1 MVSFSNATTADLQ
14 VMQSHLADNAIEWA
28 RVDRKISSETLRKLP
43 VASGNVFFPDINRRS
58 DALIFNY
65 PEGWKARAFPVKA
78 FTSRKGTARAFWNI
92 EAVLSGPLSDVYIV
106 EGELDACALVE
117 CGVPVNQ
124 VLSAQGATLQGESYE
139 YVIEALDAGLARAKR
154 IIWCGDMDSAGLK
167 LRAAMAQLFGISKF
181 YFVEWP
187 EGSKDANDHLRTD
200 GAEAL
205 RDLVLYGLL
214 PWPTSGLYRMSELPD
229 PPPMTIWS
237 LEPPG
242 FFNWG
247 KRCKLAAGTLSVVTG
262 HPGMG
267 KTTLFG
273 QVWFQV
279 VDRHELVACIASFE
293 TRPKP
298 HLRTQLRTL
307 KGRKLE
313 EVMTPQEI
321 AVADRWINEHYLF
334 LQHPDRR
341 PDLQWLLSQA
351 EAAVHRHRVKILQID
366 PWNRLEAN
374 REPRESETDYIGRC
388 LRELYNFAVDLDCH
402 VQIIAHPAK
411 AGDGYRRSDPPE
423 LEHIH
428 GSKHWDNM
436 VDQGFVVHRP
446 RLFNDEGKR
455 EYYAE
460 LHHKKARFEELGYAT
475 KFGLEFQSDVGRFA
489 DCALQKKKPKP
500 SKQVTMFN
508 VGGDDDANG

>member
-65 PEGWKARAFPVKA
+65 PKGWKARAFPVKA

-279 VDRHELVACIASFE
+279 VDRHELVPAS
-293 TRPKP
+293 PV
-298 HLRTQLRTL
+298 LRR
-307 KGRKLE
+307 GRSRICG
-313 EVMTPQEI
+313 P
-321 AVADRWINEHYLF
+321 
-334 LQHPDRR
+334 
-341 PDLQWLLSQA
+341 S
-351 EAAVHRHRVKILQID
+351 
-366 PWNRLEAN
+366 
-374 REPRESETDYIGRC
+374 SGR
-388 LRELYNFAVDLDCH
+388 
-402 VQIIAHPAK
+402 
-411 AGDGYRRSDPPE
+411 
-423 LEHIH
+423 
-428 GSKHWDNM
+428 
-436 VDQGFVVHRP
+436 
-446 RLFNDEGKR
+446 
-455 EYYAE
+455 
-460 LHHKKARFEELGYAT
+460 
-475 KFGLEFQSDVGRFA
+475 
-489 DCALQKKKPKP
+489 
-500 SKQVTMFN
+500 
-508 VGGDDDANG
+508 

>member
-1 MVSFSNATTADLQ
+1 MVSFSNATTADLR
-14 VMQSHLADNAIEWA
+14 VTQSQMSDSAIEWA
-28 RVDRKISSETLRKLP
+28 RVERKISLETLRRLP

-65 PEGWKARAFPVKA
+65 PEGWKARAYPEKA
-78 FTSRKGTARAFWNI
+78 FTSGKGTALTFWNI
-92 EAVLSGPLSDVYIV
+92 EAVLNGPLEDVYIA
-106 EGELDACALVE
+106 EGELDGCALVE
-117 CGVPVNQ
+117 SGLPADQ
-124 VLSAQGATLQGESYE
+124 VLAAPAASGGSYE
-139 YVIEALDAGLARAKR
+139 YVIEALSAGLARAKR
-154 IIWCGDMDSAGLK
+154 IIWCGDQDSAGLK
-167 LRAAMAQLFGISKF
+167 LRAAMAQLFGIARF
-181 YFVEWP
+181 YFVNWP
-187 EGSKDANDHLRTD
+187 EGSKDANDHLRSD
-200 GAEAL
+200 GAQAVRE
-205 RDLVLYGLL
+205 LVLYGLL

-237 LEPPG
+237 PG
-242 FFNWG
+242 FNSWG
-247 KRCKLAAGTLSVVTG
+247 HRCKLAAGTLSVVTG

-267 KTTLFG
+267 KTTVFG

-279 VDRHELVACIASFE
+279 VDYHDLVACIASFE

-298 HLRTQLRTL
+298 HLRRQLRTL

-313 EVMTPQEI
+313 SVMTDREI
-321 AVADRWINEHYLF
+321 ADADRWINEHYLF
-334 LQHPDRR
+334 MAHPDRR

-351 EAAVHRHRVKILQID
+351 EAAVHRHGVRVLQID
-366 PWNRLEAN
+366 PWNRLEAS

-402 VQIIAHPAK
+402 VQILAHPAK

-446 RLFNDEGKR
+446 RLFDDKGER
-455 EYYAE
+455 EFYTE
-460 LHHKKARFEELGYAT
+460 LHHKKSRFEELGYAT
-475 KFGLEFQSDVGRFA
+475 KFGLEFQSDSGRFA
-489 DCALQKKKPKP
+489 DCKLAAKKSPA
-500 SKQVTMFN
+500 KQHDQATMFE
-508 VGGDDDANG
+508 GGE